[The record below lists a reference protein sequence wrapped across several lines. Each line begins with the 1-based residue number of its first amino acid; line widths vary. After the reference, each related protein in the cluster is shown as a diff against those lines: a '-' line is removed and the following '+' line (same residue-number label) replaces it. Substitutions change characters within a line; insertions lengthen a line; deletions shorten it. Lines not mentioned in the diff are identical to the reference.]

1 MCPIRQ
7 ETNQQKRLTV
17 CSRRR
22 AMRLA
27 YWNGAVWAI
36 GNGLASTTLVVYLAL
51 ELDSPR
57 LGLGISLILAAPNL
71 VGVLRL
77 LAPALIGRLAD
88 RKLFCIVTYLCSAV
102 VLAGLPILAAPGRL
116 RSPVASL
123 GALVVLWC
131 LYHLLQYAGT
141 IALWSWLADLVPQRI
156 RGRFIGIRQ
165 RWIVAGTA
173 PAMLCA
179 GLFAWGW
186 KQTQPQPTW
195 WMAYAIP
202 AVIGTLFM
210 VAAIVPLLSIP
221 RVAAGQI
228 VRSGATLR
236 SFLAPFV
243 DRRFL
248 GLLAF
253 GCWFSFF
260 NGVTQSA
267 QYFYPARVLG
277 FGLFVMLAMQT
288 GMRLGQLAISPRMGQ
303 LADKLGNRPVM
314 AVSLLL
320 VSTGP
325 LFYYFATP
333 ANPWWMAGAWVVWIA
348 YAGLN
353 VCLPNL
359 MLKLSPRRSNTPYI
373 ATYYAIT
380 GLCYA
385 ASTIAGGWMYDKYA
399 EPLGSIFYDYCFL
412 YGWTTRSLGV
422 VVLLLMVQR
431 DRGDVRG

>member
-1 MCPIRQ
+1 MCP
-7 ETNQQKRLTV
+7 NQQKRLTV
-17 CSRRR
+17 YSRRR

-36 GNGLASTTLVVYLAL
+36 GNGLASTTLVFYLAM
-51 ELDSPR
+51 ELNVPR
-57 LGLGISLILAAPNL
+57 LGLGIGFILAAPNL
-71 VGVLRL
+71 AGVLRMA
-77 LAPALIGRLAD
+77 APALIGRLAD

-123 GALVVLWC
+123 SALVVLWC

-141 IALWSWLADLVPQRI
+141 IALWSWLADLVPLRI

-165 RWIVAGTA
+165 RWMLSGTA

-179 GLFAWGW
+179 GLFAWRW
-186 KQTQPQPTW
+186 KETQPEPTW

-202 AVIGTLFM
+202 AVIGALFM
-210 VAAIVPLLSIP
+210 VAAIVPLLSMP
-221 RVAAGQI
+221 RVAAGEI

-236 SFLAPFV
+236 SFVAPFV

-267 QYFYPARVLG
+267 QYVYACDVLA
-277 FGLFVMLAMQT
+277 FSLLAMLVMQT

-320 VSTGP
+320 VSSGP

-333 ANPWWMAGAWVVWIA
+333 AHRWWLAGAWVAWIA

-359 MLKLSPRRSNTPYI
+359 MLKLSPQRSNTPYI
-373 ATYYAIT
+373 ATYFAIT

-385 ASTIAGGWMYDKYA
+385 ASTIIGGWLFDEYA
-399 EPLGSIFYDYCFL
+399 ESMGPVFYDYCFL
-412 YGWTTRSLGV
+412 FGWITRSFGV
-422 VVLLLMVQR
+422 VVLLLMVKR
-431 DRGDVRG
+431 DHNDV

>member
-1 MCPIRQ
+1 
-7 ETNQQKRLTV
+7 
-17 CSRRR
+17 
-22 AMRLA
+22 
-27 YWNGAVWAI
+27 
-36 GNGLASTTLVVYLAL
+36 
-51 ELDSPR
+51 
-57 LGLGISLILAAPNL
+57 
-71 VGVLRL
+71 VLRL
-77 LAPALIGRLAD
+77 AAPALIGRLAD
-88 RKLFCIVTYLCSAV
+88 RKLFCIATYLCSAV
-102 VLAGLPILAAPGRL
+102 VLAGLPILAVPGRL
-116 RSPVASL
+116 ESPAAAL
-123 GALVVLWC
+123 AALVTLWC
-131 LYHLLQYAGT
+131 VYHLLEYVGT

-173 PAMLCA
+173 AAMLCS

-186 KQTQPQPTW
+186 KQTQPEPMLW
-195 WMAYAIP
+195 IAYAIP
-202 AVIGTLFM
+202 AAIGTLFM
-210 VAAIVPLLSIP
+210 AAAIVPLLSMP

-236 SFLAPFV
+236 SFVAPFV

-320 VSTGP
+320 VSSGP

-333 ANPWWMAGAWVVWIA
+333 ANRWWMAGAWVVWIA

-359 MLKLSPRRSNTPYI
+359 MLKLSPQRSNTPYI

-385 ASTIAGGWMYDKYA
+385 ASTIAGGGLYDEYA
-399 EPLGSIFYDYCFL
+399 KLLGSVFYDCCFL
-412 YGWTTRSLGV
+412 FGCIMRSLGV
-422 VVLLLMVQR
+422 VVLLLMVKH
-431 DRGDVRG
+431 DRGDA